1 MVGRENGREKKNK
14 KKIWNYFYITYLFVF
29 FQRKKK
35 KSKDPNGWI
44 MFCFGVEP
52 IKISSPSINTEV
64 ALEQVL
70 ERCCLLCKENMIFV
84 HPT

>member
-1 MVGRENGREKKNK
+1 MEGK
-14 KKIWNYFYITYLFVF
+14 KKQKEILGLFLYYFFICLFST
-29 FQRKKK
+29 KKK
-35 KSKDPNGWI
+35 QSKYPNGWI